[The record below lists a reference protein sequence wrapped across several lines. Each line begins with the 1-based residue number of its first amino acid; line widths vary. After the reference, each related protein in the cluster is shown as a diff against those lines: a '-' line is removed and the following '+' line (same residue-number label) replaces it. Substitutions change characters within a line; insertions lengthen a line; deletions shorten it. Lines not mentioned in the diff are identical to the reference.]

1 MLSKKITDDFYW
13 VGNLDPDLRVFDI
26 VMRTEF
32 GTSYNSYVLKGTE
45 KTVLFEAAKERFFDV
60 YMDKINE
67 ITPFEDIDYLVV
79 NHTEPDHTGT
89 IERMLELKP
98 DLKIIGTM
106 GALNFL
112 KEITNRDFSGQ
123 AVKDGDTIDIGGKTL
138 KFIIAP
144 NLHWP
149 DTMFT
154 YIPERSVLVTCDCF
168 GSHYSDENITN
179 DNLANYED
187 YMKAAIYYYDMIL
200 SPFKGDVR
208 KALEKIK
215 DMDIQVIATGHGPVI
230 TENPGKI
237 IKLYGEWSS
246 PRNPN
251 QRKTVIIP
259 YVSAYGYTKI
269 LADKITEGIK
279 AAGDIDVRLYDM
291 VDADFEKVM
300 LEIEHADGF
309 LLGTP
314 TIVGEALPP
323 IWNIAAALNTK
334 IHGGKFA
341 SAFGSYGWSGEGVP
355 HIMQRLEQLKLNLF
369 GEGLRFRFRPSDV
382 QQNAA
387 YEFGYAFGS
396 SVRDGQIK
404 DDCFKKRT

>member
-26 VMRTEF
+26 VMHTEF
-32 GTSYNSYVLKGTE
+32 GTSYNSYVLKGSE
-45 KTVLFEAAKERFFDV
+45 KTVLFEAAKAHFFDV
-60 YMDKINE
+60 YMEKINA

-89 IERMLELKP
+89 IERMLEIKP

-112 KEITNRDFSGQ
+112 KEITNREFDGQ
-123 AVKDGDTIDIGGKTL
+123 TVKDGDTIDIGGKTL

-154 YIPERSVLVTCDCF
+154 YIPERSVLLTCDCF
-168 GSHYSDENITN
+168 GAHYSDENITN

-187 YMKAAIYYYDMIL
+187 YMKAAIYYYDNIL
-200 SPFKGDVR
+200 GPFKGDVR
-208 KALEKIK
+208 NALEKIK
-215 DMDIQVIATGHGPVI
+215 DLDIRIIATGHGPVI
-230 TENPGKI
+230 TENPDEI

-259 YVSAYGYTKI
+259 YVSAYGYTKM
-269 LADKITEGIK
+269 LAGKIAEGIK
-279 AAGDIDVRLYDM
+279 AAGDIDIRLYDM

-323 IWNIAAALNTK
+323 IWNIAAALNAK
-334 IHGGKFA
+334 VHGGKFA

-355 HIMQRLEQLKLNLF
+355 HLMKRLEQLKLNLF
-369 GEGLRFRFRPSDV
+369 GDGLRFRFRPNDE
-382 QQNAA
+382 QQIAA